1 MSDGITYRWL
11 TEADLKEIVRRETEA
26 LRALLVESRGLVS
39 GCSEQGL
46 GCSCLDCRTAK
57 DVIARIDTA
66 LAAMTEKP

>member
-26 LRALLVESRGLVS
+26 LRALLVESRDALS
-39 GCSEQGL
+39 QGCWNGK
-46 GCSCLDCRTAK
+46 CCTVRDH
-57 DVIARIDTA
+57 IDAA